1 MTTPDGSMS
10 NWNRF
15 PHLGI
20 HHHLHAIAE
29 AVTPHGVRL
38 GSVADGEITLQ
49 WPDGETVFVR
59 RYRKGP
65 YRWRLA
71 TTRDRQEMF
80 LSERDPSLAEL
91 KTAIRD
97 PEG

>member
-1 MTTPDGSMS
+1 MT

-20 HHHLHAIAE
+20 HHHLHAIVE

-38 GSVADGEITLQ
+38 GSNADGEITLE
-49 WPDGETVFVR
+49 WPDGATVNVR

-65 YRWRLA
+65 HRWRLA
-71 TTRDRQEMF
+71 TIHDLQEMF
-80 LSERDPSLAEL
+80 LSGRDPSLTEL
-91 KTAIRD
+91 KTAIKD
-97 PEG
+97 PED